1 MTELT
6 QGLRRQLLASSSQVI
21 DEVIARGTGKPR
33 DHRIEDKDLN
43 RVWDAVVPILQQA
56 GDYRKIEASSCADVI
71 KALAS
76 GKVTVDESLKL
87 MTMLRTQLEAEVL
100 PALEAK
106 LAAMEK

>member
-1 MTELT
+1 MSEVT
-6 QGLRRQLLASSSQVI
+6 QQLRVKLLESSAQVI

-43 RVWDAVVPILQQA
+43 RVWDAVVPILQQV
-56 GDYRKIEASSCADVI
+56 GDHRKIEASSCADVI
-71 KALAS
+71 KALSA
-76 GKVTVDESLKL
+76 GKVSVDEALKL
-87 MTMLRTQLEAEVL
+87 MTMLRTQAESEVL